1 MKLWEENKLTAH
13 SLYSALQDNLP
24 CGWQQYPRG
33 QPSVRE
39 PPYLRRPLV
48 LGRCHRCLQDAWLP
62 WGSCFRRCLLLTWPA
77 LLNVSYH
84 PRKSILFALPCCVLT
99 TISQTQAIRAT
110 AQSTFGEMHNV
121 NYTMDRVTSKLFI
134 KIFFMT
140 LKFNYHSI
148 HSCQA
153 TLDFFLQVRCYGNET
168 NLSDCYHMSRCI
180 KV

>member
-1 MKLWEENKLTAH
+1 MTAH

-24 CGWQQYPRG
+24 CWWQQHPRG

-62 WGSCFRRCLLLTWPA
+62 WGSFSASFFTSPV

-84 PRKSILFALPCCVLT
+84 PRISILFALPCCVLT

-121 NYTMDRVTSKLFI
+121 NYTMDRVNFQSLHQYI
-134 KIFFMT
+134 
-140 LKFNYHSI
+140 
-148 HSCQA
+148 
-153 TLDFFLQVRCYGNET
+153 
-168 NLSDCYHMSRCI
+168 LSDFNTQSIFHS
-180 KV
+180 